1 MRRRR
6 TVPRVIGLTGSI
18 GMGKSTA
25 AAMLRE
31 AGLPVFDAD
40 AAVHRMMA
48 AGGAAVAPID
58 AAFPGTVCGG
68 AVNRRALGDL
78 VFADTDALRRLERIV
93 HPLVGRAERAFL
105 RRAAR
110 ERRRAVVRD
119 VPLLFETGGERRCDW
134 TVVVSAP
141 AHIQAAR
148 VLARPGVTRELLEA
162 VRAKQMA
169 DAQKRKRADTVVPT
183 GAGRRLTRDRLRAM
197 LRRRQRRHAYP
208 LPRIARRRFGKGGKR
223 DA

>member
-40 AAVHRMMA
+40 AEVHRMMA
-48 AGGAAVAPID
+48 AGGAAVARID
-58 AAFPGTVCGG
+58 AAFPGTVCEG

-78 VFADTDALRRLERIV
+78 VFADTEALRRLERIV

-119 VPLLFETGGERRCDW
+119 VPLLFETGGEKRCDW

-141 AHIQAAR
+141 AHVQAAR
-148 VLARPGVTRELLEA
+148 VLARPGVTRELLES
-162 VRAKQMA
+162 VRAKQTP
-169 DAQKRKRADTVVPT
+169 DAEKRKRANVVVPT
-183 GAGRRLTRDRLRAM
+183 GAGRRLTRDRLKAM
-197 LRRRQRRHAYP
+197 LRRRLGNGDKRHA
-208 LPRIARRRFGKGGKR
+208 
-223 DA
+223 

>member
-6 TVPRVIGLTGSI
+6 TTPRVIGLTGSI

-25 AAMLRE
+25 AAMLRDS
-31 AGLPVFDAD
+31 GLPVFDAD
-40 AAVHRMMA
+40 AEVHRMMA
-48 AGGAAVAPID
+48 AGGAAVARID
-58 AAFPGTVCGG
+58 AVFPGTVNKG

-78 VFADTDALRRLERIV
+78 VFADAEALRRLERIV

-119 VPLLFETGGERRCDW
+119 VPLLFETGGEKRCDW

-148 VLARPGVTRELLEA
+148 VLARPGVTRELLES
-162 VRAKQMA
+162 VRAKQTP
-169 DAQKRKRADTVVPT
+169 DAVKRKRADVVVPT
-183 GAGRRLTRDRLRAM
+183 GAGLRQTRDRLNAM
-197 LRRRQRRHAYP
+197 LRLR
-208 LPRIARRRFGKGGKR
+208 LGKGKKHH
-223 DA
+223 A